1 MQVIA
6 GLIMKDG
13 EGNIRAVDY
22 ENQEKDF
29 QFGQIT
35 SSFTPLTITV
45 ETLQML
51 AKQEKYADL
60 LALYMAYVEISTWQE
75 TQSIKATADF
85 MMKRLNWGKS
95 RFYQAKLAL
104 VKLGLIIDRQ
114 NKEQKSGKMMGHY
127 ILVRHIVNHP
137 TSFPEGGFDG
147 RVGLETTSTT
157 NLQES
162 TTNQNKSAGM
172 RASKMIK
179 TSSGEITIEE
189 FLSRII
195 VLVNKKEKVTAER
208 VTLLRA
214 RLKDYTAVEVWKAA
228 QAFSKSQWHR
238 DNGQMSIDNLLRPSK
253 FGRWYAASNEKAAST
268 ASDGSAPEVSDRSN
282 YDAEMKKM
290 KAAQAEQAKRNAEFM
305 E

>member
-1 MQVIA
+1 MGKVVGI
-6 GLIMKDG
+6 
-13 EGNIRAVDY
+13 DY
-22 ENQEKDF
+22 DICK
-29 QFGQIT
+29 QFGANVALVHNELHFWGNKKGVRNDGWIYKTYEEMMDRLPLSEQTIRRAYKT
-35 SSFTPLTITV
+35 LRDAGIIETKIMRVGDTPVLH
-45 ETLQML
+45 
-51 AKQEKYADL
+51 Y
-60 LALYMAYVEISTWQE
+60 
-75 TQSIKATADF
+75 
-85 MMKRLNWGKS
+85 
-95 RFYQAKLAL
+95 KLA
-104 VKLGLIIDRQ
+104 D
-114 NKEQKSGKMMGHY
+114 S
-127 ILVRHIVNHP
+127 
-137 TSFPEGGFDG
+137 
-147 RVGLETTSTT
+147 ETTKLADSIETT
-157 NLQES
+157 KLADSIN
-162 TTNQNKSAGM
+162 TVTNTVTKQT
-172 RASKMIK
+172 RVSKMIM